1 MTHDP
6 HVRGLRD
13 RITELDRGILEAL
26 NARLRLAGELKRY
39 KESRGLELVDAER
52 EEWLLH
58 HLAEHNPGPLSREG
72 LEQLYRAIP
81 ELVKRELVR
90 GAGATGEAA
99 PGRRRR

>member
-26 NARLRLAGELKRY
+26 NARLRLAGELKCY

-72 LEQLYRAIP
+72 LEQLYRAIL

-90 GAGATGEAA
+90 GSVPPRAA
-99 PGRRRR
+99 R